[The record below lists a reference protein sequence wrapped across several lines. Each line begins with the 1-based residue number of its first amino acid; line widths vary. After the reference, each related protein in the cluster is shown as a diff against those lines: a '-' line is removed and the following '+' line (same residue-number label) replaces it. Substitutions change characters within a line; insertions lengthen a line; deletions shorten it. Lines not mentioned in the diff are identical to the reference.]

1 MALVVCEHS
10 QKRSN
15 GATNI
20 ELVMVSGTMIR
31 ELSKSSDRWIRFI
44 GLRRDFV
51 LNIVTTID
59 KFINK
64 DTGATSSNLIDKIVA
79 VAIFQC
85 GNSPR
90 LSSLE
95 LFITHLVKIIILLL
109 YNTLQI
115 SHQLLHFF
123 FRICLSQ

>member
-1 MALVVCEHS
+1 MRKITALVVCEHS

-15 GATNI
+15 RGTNI

-64 DTGATSSNLIDKIVA
+64 DTGATSRNLIDKIVA
-79 VAIFQC
+79 VAIFQA
-85 GNSPR
+85 SVETP
-90 LSSLE
+90 LD
-95 LFITHLVKIIILLL
+95 
-109 YNTLQI
+109 
-115 SHQLLHFF
+115 
-123 FRICLSQ
+123 